1 MRVEV
6 NDKSVKFCN
15 SWRGVE
21 GGIYDCNSGMLETTE
36 KGEMYGATIYL
47 STSGFRFAICDS
59 LLTVDE
65 LREAERLIAN
75 AKEREDEERMS
86 AKRQCASV
94 APEAQP

>member
-36 KGEMYGATIYL
+36 KGDMYGATIYL
-47 STSGFRFAICDS
+47 STSGFRFAICDR
-59 LLTVDE
+59 LLTVEE

-75 AKEREDEERMS
+75 AKEREDEV
-86 AKRQCASV
+86 KDCA
-94 APEAQP
+94 